1 MPDNNLEQSK
11 QELLAE
17 IDRRIEDKIIEQTN
31 ADLLKKLINNAD
43 TLTEAVA
50 IAELG
55 TTYRRTGLH
64 FDKRLEKFTDTI
76 KYFKKND
83 DLSFKTDEKG
93 LTHKLIIGDNYDAL
107 LNLLVEYRGM
117 IDVIYIDPPYGKDSM
132 GVFAETNYDNA
143 ITRDNLLSML
153 YPRLELA
160 KQLLSENGFII
171 CSIDDRNY
179 AYVKCLFD
187 SIFEENHFINTFV
200 WKKNS
205 SGKTEKDKY
214 TVNTEYLLLYAKTA
228 TYELSSVY
236 KPLAEATKALYKLD
250 DGDGRGK
257 YRLYPLQK
265 PSAPGPETTYDYID
279 NNGKVWPCPPKGW
292 RIKQSKLKALENDGR
307 LCLTNASLSE
317 KAYWNERK
325 SDGKRMDT
333 LWDDLSENSA
343 GTKELEKILGKDKF
357 NNPKPVDLIKRC
369 INIGNSNAVVL
380 DFFAGSGTTGQA
392 VMDLNRDDGGDRRF
406 ILCTNNEITSTTPNG
421 IAYDV
426 TSKRLR
432 RIMAGECY
440 DGNKNFDWI
449 KNNEPYGDNLDVCEI
464 EAVANFESTEGKTPF
479 DVIDETLYGKK
490 KMNLKDKIKWVC
502 ENFDNTQKTVEWDS
516 DYKKRIEG
524 AE

>member
-1 MPDNNLEQSK
+1 
-11 QELLAE
+11 
-17 IDRRIEDKIIEQTN
+17 
-31 ADLLKKLINNAD
+31 
-43 TLTEAVA
+43 
-50 IAELG
+50 
-55 TTYRRTGLH
+55 
-64 FDKRLEKFTDTI
+64 
-76 KYFKKND
+76 
-83 DLSFKTDEKG
+83 
-93 LTHKLIIGDNYDAL
+93 
-107 LNLLVEYRGM
+107 
-117 IDVIYIDPPYGKDSM
+117 
-132 GVFAETNYDNA
+132 
-143 ITRDNLLSML
+143 
-153 YPRLELA
+153 
-160 KQLLSENGFII
+160 
-171 CSIDDRNY
+171 
-179 AYVKCLFD
+179 
-187 SIFEENHFINTFV
+187 
-200 WKKNS
+200 
-205 SGKTEKDKY
+205 
-214 TVNTEYLLLYAKTA
+214 
-228 TYELSSVY
+228 
-236 KPLAEATKALYKLD
+236 
-250 DGDGRGK
+250 
-257 YRLYPLQK
+257 
-265 PSAPGPETTYDYID
+265 
-279 NNGKVWPCPPKGW
+279 
-292 RIKQSKLKALENDGR
+292 
-307 LCLTNASLSE
+307 
-317 KAYWNERK
+317 
-325 SDGKRMDT
+325 MDT

-464 EAVANFESTEGKTPF
+464 ETVANFESTEGKTPF